1 MINNTSILKL
11 VSMVLLVLVPIT
23 SSSAVLASTG
33 IRSGSLSVFGQVVV
47 NGERAFSGGTIFSD
61 STITTGEQSGASI
74 NLGALG
80 RVELSANSA
89 AELSFAE
96 SNVKGSIEKGAA
108 RVSTPR
114 GVSVRLATAH
124 GIIQVDGSQATS
136 FTVTAGA
143 DQPEIEAT
151 SGTIELISGAEC
163 SLIVAGK
170 GNPPGQ
176 SHQSRKSLIIWLAAM
191 SGGAATAIW
200 LMTRGSD
207 PHNDMDFG
215 GIVTTGSNSIR

>member
-11 VSMVLLVLVPIT
+11 VTVVLLALVPMMF
-23 SSSAVLASTG
+23 SSAVLASSG
-33 IRSGSLSVFGQVVV
+33 IRSGSLSVFGQVEV

-61 STITTGEQSGASI
+61 STITTGKQSGASI
-74 NLGALG
+74 SLGALG

-89 AELSFAE
+89 ARLSFAE
-96 SNVKGSIEKGAA
+96 SILKGVIEKGAA

-136 FTVTAGA
+136 FTVTAGP

-170 GNPPGQ
+170 GDAPGQ
-176 SHQSRKSLIIWLAAM
+176 SHQSRKSLIILLAAM
-191 SGGAATAIW
+191 SGGAATAVW

-215 GIVTTGSNSIR
+215 GTVTIGSNGVR

>member
-11 VSMVLLVLVPIT
+11 VSVILLALVPMM
-23 SSSAVLASTG
+23 SSPAVLASSG
-33 IRSGSLSVFGQVVV
+33 IRSGSLSVFGQVEV
-47 NGERAFSGGTIFSD
+47 NGERAFSGGTLFSD

-74 NLGALG
+74 SLGALG

-89 AELSFAE
+89 ARLSFEE
-96 SNVKGSIEKGAA
+96 SILKGTIEKGRA
-108 RVSTPR
+108 RISTSP
-114 GVSVRLATAH
+114 GVSVRLATAQ

-136 FTVTAGA
+136 FTVTVGPE
-143 DQPEIEAT
+143 QPEIEAT
-151 SGTIELISGAEC
+151 SGTIELIAGAEC

-170 GNPPGQ
+170 GESPGQ
-176 SHQSRKSLIIWLAAM
+176 AHQSRKSLIIWLAAM
-191 SGGAATAIW
+191 SGGAATAVW

-215 GIVTTGSNSIR
+215 GTVGGFSPGSR